1 MTRYLE
7 VFHRQFINCS
17 QLYIIYDYQHFT
29 TFEKKSKQRQQQNRK
44 VKYASILKQSSM
56 PYYFGS
62 ELVFVWG
69 VHGERVVWSMKSP
82 RSGMSGVWIVALLFL
97 KFHKCR
103 LLGSIRENNYVRHL
117 CFVYRGL
124 KNMSEGVK
132 QTLHLQDHLTEDICI
147 RCSQVAQELCFLG
160 DQFEMQY
167 QGRQPLDAA
176 FQENNWRIYLE
187 FVRELHVIGNGL
199 FETWLNCL
207 RYAARIL

>member
-17 QLYIIYDYQHFT
+17 QLYIIYDYQHFIS
-29 TFEKKSKQRQQQNRK
+29 FEKKSKHRKQQNRKGQK

-69 VHGERVVWSMKSP
+69 VKGERVVWSMKSP

-103 LLGSIRENNYVRHL
+103 LLGSIRENNYFRHL
-117 CFVYRGL
+117 CQV
-124 KNMSEGVK
+124 MS
-132 QTLHLQDHLTEDICI
+132 
-147 RCSQVAQELCFLG
+147 
-160 DQFEMQY
+160 
-167 QGRQPLDAA
+167 A
-176 FQENNWRIYLE
+176 FFIE
-187 FVRELHVIGNGL
+187 
-199 FETWLNCL
+199 
-207 RYAARIL
+207 A